1 MEMLS
6 IRQPGF
12 AMLESLPIRQRRT
25 MLWPAVAAGRLT
37 VVVTKP
43 PAEMPLQAWRPAIGL
58 PKAELIVAL

>member
-12 AMLESLPIRQRRT
+12 EMLESLPIRQRRT

-43 PAEMPLQAWRPAIGL
+43 PAETPLQAWRPPIGL
-58 PKAELIVAL
+58 PNDDEIVAL